1 VVRVL
6 LVSKALIAGA
16 YQRKAALLARMGVD
30 LTVVVPPYWKDDA
43 GRKAPL
49 EQASLDE
56 ARPEGALAD
65 GEEGGGG
72 GGYRLVVEPMAL
84 NGHFHTHFYPHLAAR
99 VREVRPQILHM
110 DEEPYNLATAQA
122 FWIARRAGARPLF
135 FTWQNL
141 VRRYPPPFR
150 WMERY
155 CYGVAAGAL
164 AGNGEAVE
172 VLRRKGYRGPAW
184 VVPHPSVGID
194 EGQFYCRAPK
204 GEPAG
209 GEGRER
215 PFTVGFVGRLR
226 PQKGAHLLVQAVGA
240 LGGDTRLELL
250 GWGPEEGRLRALAD
264 EVGLGDRFAIHQ
276 ALPSERVPE
285 FLSRLDA
292 LVLPSLTFPNWK
304 EQFGRA
310 LTEAMACEV
319 PVVGSDSGEIARVIG
334 DAGLVFPEGD
344 VVALSACLR
353 RLRDDP
359 GLRRE
364 LAARGLARVRAAFTQ
379 EQIARQTLEVYREV
393 LGQ

>member
-1 VVRVL
+1 MVRVL

-56 ARPEGALAD
+56 ARL
-65 GEEGGGG
+65 GGGAPAG
-72 GGYRLVVEPMAL
+72 AGGAGGAGGYRLVVEPMAL
-84 NGHFHTHFYPHLAAR
+84 NGHFHTHFYPRLAAR

-122 FWIARRAGARPLF
+122 FWIARRAGRGPSSSPGRTSCGAIPRRSGGWSATATASPRGRSRGTGRRWRCCAGRATRARRGWCRTP
-135 FTWQNL
+135 
-141 VRRYPPPFR
+141 R
-150 WMERY
+150 WGSTR
-155 CYGVAAGAL
+155 GSSTA
-164 AGNGEAVE
+164 
-172 VLRRKGYRGPAW
+172 VLRRATPRRR
-184 VVPHPSVGID
+184 
-194 EGQFYCRAPK
+194 EG
-204 GEPAG
+204 
-209 GEGRER
+209 R

-250 GWGPEEGRLRALAD
+250 GWGPEEGRLRALAE
-264 EVGLGDRFAIHQ
+264 EVGLGHRFAIHQ

-319 PVVGSDSGEIARVIG
+319 PVVGSDRGRSPASSGTP
-334 DAGLVFPEGD
+334 DW
-344 VVALSACLR
+344 SSR
-353 RLRDDP
+353 R
-359 GLRRE
+359 GTWRR
-364 LAARGLARVRAAFTQ
+364 
-379 EQIARQTLEVYREV
+379 
-393 LGQ
+393 